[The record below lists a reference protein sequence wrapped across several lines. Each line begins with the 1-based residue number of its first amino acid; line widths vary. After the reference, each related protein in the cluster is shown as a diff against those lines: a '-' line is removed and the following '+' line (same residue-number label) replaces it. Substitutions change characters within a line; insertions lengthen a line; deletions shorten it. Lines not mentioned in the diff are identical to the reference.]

1 MSAITSQLRGA
12 LLRSVSRSFYLSIRF
27 LPAKLRDPIA
37 LAYLLARATDT
48 IADTAELEPSERMRH
63 LETLARLI
71 QGQGDRNAAR
81 TLIVAFARLQK
92 NTAERTLIEQLPNCL
107 QWLDL
112 MATGD
117 RADIRE
123 VLAKINEGQILDVE
137 RFGSSATVTA
147 LMTAADLD
155 RYTYLVAGCV
165 GEFWTAICSRHLPE
179 FSKQS
184 GQHMKTLAV
193 EYGKGLQ
200 LINVL
205 RDIGADLQ
213 AGRCYLPADELHSLG
228 MTPAD
233 LRQKAALAQPVFEQW
248 RQRAET
254 GISAG
259 VDYACAIQPWRVRL
273 ATVLPALIGARTLAL
288 LRDTGV
294 AAFDRKV
301 KVSRGEVR
309 GILLTLFAT
318 FASPGAIRKLFAQ
331 LWPWRPGL

>member
-27 LPAKLRDPIA
+27 LPSKLRDPIA

-48 IADTAELEPSERMRH
+48 IADTAELEPAERMSH

-71 QGQGDRNAAR
+71 QRQGDRNAAR
-81 TLIVAFARLQK
+81 TLIVAFAPLQK
-92 NTAERTLIEQLPNCL
+92 DTAERTLIEQLPNCL
-107 QWLDL
+107 QWLDV
-112 MATGD
+112 MASED
-117 RADIRE
+117 RTDIRE

-137 RFGSSATVTA
+137 GFGDSTA
-147 LMTAADLD
+147 VHAVATAAELD

-179 FSKQS
+179 FTKQPV
-184 GQHMKTLAV
+184 QHMKTLGV

-200 LINVL
+200 LINIL
-205 RDIGADLQ
+205 RDIGPDLR

-228 MTPAD
+228 ATPAD
-233 LRQKAALAQPVFEQW
+233 IQQQPALSLPLWEQW
-248 RQRAET
+248 RQRAEN

-259 VDYACAIQPWRVRL
+259 IEYACAIQPWRVRL

-288 LRDTGV
+288 MRHGGA

-301 KVSRGEVR
+301 KVRRPEIR
-309 GILLTLFAT
+309 TILLTMFAT
-318 FASPGAIRKLFAQ
+318 FAAPRAIRAKFAD
-331 LWPWRPGL
+331 LSR